1 MIRLQDNVP
10 APYINESRD
19 FQLFLRLY
27 DCLMNGVKF
36 DIDTMI
42 YLFDPFK
49 VNNRML
55 ELLASKV
62 GFFPK
67 IHLNDMMMRYIIAAF
82 PYLIKYKGSKRGIE
96 GAIATILKADNI
108 YAKYTVSIYNNSVT
122 GSMVGDDHV
131 IQILIDTPYDKVALQ
146 ELLNY
151 ICPIG
156 YLTEL
161 GEADTYNFTTE
172 LDNVNILY
180 TYIDPAVSVSQVAN
194 KEDTTDSD
202 WILPTYNIDKEIAD
216 KEGEPYREI
225 TENKTIELNVNGV
238 IKTYQATENKYI
250 YWEKEGDQLY
260 KKTMTVT
267 IPVVPTNRYRNT
279 INRLEVI
286 GSNNDLSLNPYEN
299 GNVVDGINI
308 IDSNTYKITDTVSD
322 IGEQSNSTSITF
334 ELQDNVILDNPNTYE
349 APNYPELRV
358 SGNIILGFSSIKVN
372 DNIKDNQGSIAR
384 IISIYQKDGE
394 QWVTYNTWTYQ
405 GNVVT
410 STTQNES
417 GE

>member
-10 APYINESRD
+10 TPYINESRD

-27 DCLMNGVKF
+27 DCLINGVKF

-67 IHLNDMMMRYIIAAF
+67 THLNDMMMRYIIAAF
-82 PYLIKYKGSKRGIE
+82 PYLMKYKGSKKGIE

-122 GSMVGDDHV
+122 GSMIGDDHV

-151 ICPIG
+151 ICPLG

-161 GEADTYNFTTE
+161 GEADSYTFSTE

-194 KEDTTDSD
+194 NEDTVDSD
-202 WILPTYNIDKEIAD
+202 WILPSYTLTKDAAD
-216 KEGEPYREI
+216 QEGTPYREI
-225 TENKTIELNVNGV
+225 SETNEKLVVNGV
-238 IKTYQATENKYI
+238 EKTYKATRNVYV
-250 YWEKEGDQLY
+250 YWEKEGDQLF
-260 KKTMTVT
+260 KKTLTVIVPNT
-267 IPVVPTNRYRNT
+267 PVNRYRNT
-279 INRLEVI
+279 LNRLEVI

-299 GNVVDGINI
+299 GNVVDGLNI
-308 IDSNTYKITDTVSD
+308 IDSSVYKTSD
-322 IGEQSNSTSITF
+322 VISDVGEQSNSTSVTF
-334 ELQDNVILDNPNTYE
+334 DLQEGQTLKDPDTYTP
-349 APNYPELRV
+349 PNYPELRI

-372 DNIKDNQGSIAR
+372 DNIRDNQGSIAR
-384 IISIYQKDGE
+384 IISVYRKDTDGE
-394 QWVTYNTWTYQ
+394 QYITYHTWTYQ
-405 GNVVT
+405 GNVIT
-410 STTQNES
+410 
-417 GE
+417 